1 MFVSTDGTVGSLLI
15 SDLINFL
22 CKFKN
27 NRERSFLDSRLIDL
41 INDNLHIFICL
52 FIFKNKNAR
61 TEAH

>member
-41 INDNLHIFICL
+41 INDNLHIFHL
-52 FIFKNKNAR
+52 FIYF
-61 TEAH
+61 